1 MTVLLAHRPSRP
13 TTAVDEFSELPLV
26 HRKLLLKI
34 IDPLISF
41 ADLPRI
47 LFYLLAE
54 FLIFPP
60 KTLILP
66 FQFRT
71 TRSLG
76 ITPMPK
82 PSSSDHRYLPSS
94 CTHPPYGNQSLA
106 ILPAFCTRRP
116 ELLQMFVLQ
125 AIRKICR
132 LYIQ

>member
-1 MTVLLAHRPSRP
+1 MLRQ
-13 TTAVDEFSELPLV
+13 
-26 HRKLLLKI
+26 LLLKI

-76 ITPMPK
+76 ITSMPK
-82 PSSSDHRYLPSS
+82 SSRSNHSCLPSRFR
-94 CTHPPYGNQSLA
+94 THPPYGSQ
-106 ILPAFCTRRP
+106 
-116 ELLQMFVLQ
+116 LLV
-125 AIRKICR
+125 I
-132 LYIQ
+132 